1 MTDTN
6 IITDGEIDIKLKNI
20 TDMINIPDIKPRFMT
35 PEQKNERKRMLQ
47 REYMAKRRA
56 EDPEFKAR
64 QLELNRTRKLYL
76 YHNDEEYK
84 KKQQER
90 LNKRNSELQKYK
102 TLYEELLESS
112 KV

>member
-1 MTDTN
+1 MADTK
-6 IITDGEIDIKLKNI
+6 IITGEEIDIKLSSLM
-20 TDMINIPDIKPRFMT
+20 DMINLQDIKPKDMT
-35 PEQKNERKRMLQ
+35 PEQKKERKRMLQ
-47 REYMAKRRA
+47 REYMKKRRA

-84 KKQQER
+84 KRQQER
-90 LNKRNSELQKYK
+90 LNKRNSELQQYK
-102 TLYEELLESS
+102 KLYGELLQSS

>member
-1 MTDTN
+1 MADTK
-6 IITDGEIDIKLKNI
+6 IM
-20 TDMINIPDIKPRFMT
+20 DMLEIPDIKPKNMT
-35 PEQKNERKRMLQ
+35 PEQKIERKRMLQ

-84 KKQQER
+84 EKQKQR

>member
-1 MTDTN
+1 MTDTT
-6 IITDGEIDIKLKNI
+6 IITEEEFAVCVKIM
-20 TDMINIPDIKPRFMT
+20 DMIDIPDIKPRFMT
-35 PEQKNERKRMLQ
+35 PEQKIERRRILQ
-47 REYMAKRRA
+47 KEYMAKRRA

-76 YHNDEEYK
+76 YHNNEEYK
-84 KKQQER
+84 EKQKER
-90 LNKRNSELQKYK
+90 LNKRNLELQKYK

>member
-1 MTDTN
+1 MVDTT
-6 IITDGEIDIKLKNI
+6 IIDEINDIKLKNT
-20 TDMINIPDIKPRFMT
+20 TDMINLQDIKPRNMT
-35 PEQKNERKRMLQ
+35 PEQKIERRRILQ

-84 KKQQER
+84 EKQKQR
-90 LNKRNSELQKYK
+90 LNKRNLELQKYK

>member
-20 TDMINIPDIKPRFMT
+20 TDIKPKDMT
-35 PEQKNERKRMLQ
+35 PEQKLERKRMLQ

-84 KKQQER
+84 KKQQDR

>member
-1 MTDTN
+1 M
-6 IITDGEIDIKLKNI
+6 
-20 TDMINIPDIKPRFMT
+20 DMINIQDIKPKNMT
-35 PEQKNERKRMLQ
+35 PEQKKERKRILQ

-56 EDPEFKAR
+56 EDPELKAR

-76 YHNDEEYK
+76 YHNNEEYK
-84 KKQQER
+84 EKQKER
-90 LNKRNSELQKYK
+90 LNKRNLELQKYK

>member
-1 MTDTN
+1 MADKNN
-6 IITDGEIDIKLKNI
+6 ITSEEIDIKLSSLM
-20 TDMINIPDIKPRFMT
+20 DMINLQDIKPKDMT
-35 PEQKNERKRMLQ
+35 PEQKKERKRILQ
-47 REYMAKRRA
+47 REYMKKRR
-56 EDPEFKAR
+56 EDDPEFKAK
-64 QLELNRTRKLYL
+64 QLELNRNRKKYL

-90 LNKRNSELQKYK
+90 VNKRNLKIVNYK

>member
-1 MTDTN
+1 MADKNTSE
-6 IITDGEIDIKLKNI
+6 EIDIELSSLMD
-20 TDMINIPDIKPRFMT
+20 TINLQDIKPKDMT
-35 PEQKNERKRMLQ
+35 PEQKKERKRMLQ
-47 REYMAKRRA
+47 REYMKKRRA

-76 YHNDEEYK
+76 YHNNEEYK
-84 KKQQER
+84 EKQKER
-90 LNKRNSELQKYK
+90 LNKRNLELQKYK

>member
-1 MTDTN
+1 MTDTTKMD
-6 IITDGEIDIKLKNI
+6 IIEISG
-20 TDMINIPDIKPRFMT
+20 IKPNNMT
-35 PEQKNERKRMLQ
+35 PEQKNERKKKLQ

-64 QLELNRTRKLYL
+64 QLELNRIRKLYL
-76 YHNDEEYK
+76 YHNNEEYK
-84 KKQQER
+84 EKQKER
-90 LNKRNSELQKYK
+90 LNKRNLELQKYK

>member
-1 MTDTN
+1 MVDTT
-6 IITDGEIDIKLKNI
+6 ILDEINDIKLRNTK
-20 TDMINIPDIKPRFMT
+20 DIKPKDMT
-35 PEQKNERKRMLQ
+35 PEQKLERKRMLQ

-84 KKQQER
+84 KKQQDR

>member
-84 KKQQER
+84 KKPTR
-90 LNKRNSELQKYK
+90 K
-102 TLYEELLESS
+102 T
-112 KV
+112 